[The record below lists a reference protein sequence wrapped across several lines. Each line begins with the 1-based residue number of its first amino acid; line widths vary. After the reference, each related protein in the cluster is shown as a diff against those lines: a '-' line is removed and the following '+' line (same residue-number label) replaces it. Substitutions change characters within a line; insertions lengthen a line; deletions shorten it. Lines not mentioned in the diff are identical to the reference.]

1 MLRAHVNVSEDAAS
15 QPLAR
20 PAHAEGGRRWI
31 VLGIVLI
38 ATFLVIGGVSVMTL
52 AVPSLQRA
60 LHASAGQTELV
71 IAAYSLVYAAFLT
84 TGGRLGDIF
93 GRRHMMVVG
102 LIVFTLAVTAG
113 GLAPSVGVLI
123 AARLVQGLGA
133 AMIYPQILSVIEETF
148 DGAERRM
155 ALGLFGA
162 TIGIALASGQLI
174 GGLLIQLDLAGLA
187 WRSAMLVLVPVGLL
201 ALAGCA
207 TVMSNTRAAHAVH
220 LDLGGT
226 ALLAGALVL
235 LILPLLEGRSAGW
248 PPWMLAMLGAAVPAF
263 GLFGWYERRVA
274 AQGRTPLLSLALLR
288 QRAFIAGLA
297 IGIVYFTSVLG
308 FALYTSITLQTGLHF
323 TPLDAGLAFAPSGVG
338 LFLTSL
344 AAPRLVPRLG
354 RHILSLGY
362 VIIAVGLAAVV
373 LSVHRAGT
381 LSVWT
386 LAPALLIVGAGQG
399 LSMSSLIGSVLSG
412 VRPEDTGSAAGALTT
427 SFQVGQTLGI
437 AVVGSV
443 YFALAAGP
451 GSLAGKYRSG
461 YTGSVVL
468 LIALAVVLC
477 GLVFLLPRSERATRS
492 NVFLERSPSRLAGLA
507 HSFYFATGGRG
518 GEQVMRHILRHHLT
532 LAPAPASTTSP
543 SRPADAEVVTPDQ
556 ALS

>member
-1 MLRAHVNVSEDAAS
+1 
-15 QPLAR
+15 
-20 PAHAEGGRRWI
+20 
-31 VLGIVLI
+31 
-38 ATFLVIGGVSVMTL
+38 
-52 AVPSLQRA
+52 
-60 LHASAGQTELV
+60 
-71 IAAYSLVYAAFLT
+71 
-84 TGGRLGDIF
+84 
-93 GRRHMMVVG
+93 
-102 LIVFTLAVTAG
+102 
-113 GLAPSVGVLI
+113 
-123 AARLVQGLGA
+123 
-133 AMIYPQILSVIEETF
+133 
-148 DGAERRM
+148 
-155 ALGLFGA
+155 
-162 TIGIALASGQLI
+162 
-174 GGLLIQLDLAGLA
+174 
-187 WRSAMLVLVPVGLL
+187 MLVLVPVGLL

-207 TVMSNTRAAHAVH
+207 AFMSNTHAAHAAH

-226 ALLAGALVL
+226 VLLAGALVL

-248 PPWMLAMLGAAVPAF
+248 PPWMLVMLACSAPAF
-263 GLFGWYERRVA
+263 ILFGLYERRVTA
-274 AQGRTPLLSLALLR
+274 RGRIPLLSLALLR
-288 QRAFIAGLA
+288 QRAFVAGLA

-308 FALYTSITLQTGLHF
+308 FALYTSITLQTGLGF
-323 TPLDAGLAFAPSGVG
+323 TPLDAGLAFAPTGLA

-362 VIIAVGLAAVV
+362 LIIAVGLAAVV
-373 LSVHRAGT
+373 LSVHASGR

-386 LAPALLIVGAGQG
+386 LAPALVIVGAGQG

-437 AVVGSV
+437 AVVGAV

-451 GSLAGKYRSG
+451 GPLAGKYRSG

-477 GLVFLLPRSERATRS
+477 CLVFLLPRSAPAGRS
-492 NVFLERSPSRLAGLA
+492 NVFLERAPSWLAGLA

-532 LAPAPASTTSP
+532 PAPSASPAVSG
-543 SRPADAEVVTPDQ
+543 PADAGLVAPDE

>member
-1 MLRAHVNVSEDAAS
+1 
-15 QPLAR
+15 
-20 PAHAEGGRRWI
+20 
-31 VLGIVLI
+31 
-38 ATFLVIGGVSVMTL
+38 
-52 AVPSLQRA
+52 
-60 LHASAGQTELV
+60 
-71 IAAYSLVYAAFLT
+71 
-84 TGGRLGDIF
+84 
-93 GRRHMMVVG
+93 
-102 LIVFTLAVTAG
+102 
-113 GLAPSVGVLI
+113 
-123 AARLVQGLGA
+123 
-133 AMIYPQILSVIEETF
+133 
-148 DGAERRM
+148 
-155 ALGLFGA
+155 
-162 TIGIALASGQLI
+162 
-174 GGLLIQLDLAGLA
+174 
-187 WRSAMLVLVPVGLL
+187 
-201 ALAGCA
+201 
-207 TVMSNTRAAHAVH
+207 
-220 LDLGGT
+220 
-226 ALLAGALVL
+226 
-235 LILPLLEGRSAGW
+235 
-248 PPWMLAMLGAAVPAF
+248 
-263 GLFGWYERRVA
+263 
-274 AQGRTPLLSLALLR
+274 
-288 QRAFIAGLA
+288 
-297 IGIVYFTSVLG
+297 
-308 FALYTSITLQTGLHF
+308 
-323 TPLDAGLAFAPSGVG
+323 VG

-532 LAPAPASTTSP
+532 LAPAPASATSP